1 MDTILNYRGRSITFG
16 DISFIRELI
25 ATNPDDNR
33 TALSRRICKTW
44 NWVQSNGYPKE
55 MICRGLLLG
64 LESEGYIALPPR
76 RSVPRRPDSY
86 GKKPAGVQV
95 VQTPLQ
101 TDLKHLEP
109 IVLRQVRRTE
119 LEKIHDGLIA
129 QFHYLG
135 YVQPVGEHLKYV
147 AFARGRPVACLT
159 WSSVARHISCRDRFI
174 GWSAQV
180 RMSNLHLLA
189 YNIRF
194 LIVPWVRVPH
204 LASHLLAKCSRFIS
218 RDWQALYHH
227 PVYWLETFVDTQYF
241 KGTCY
246 RAANW
251 LYLGSTTGRGKNDN
265 TRKPNRSIK
274 AVWGYPLCRDSTIR
288 LCQA

>member
-1 MDTILNYRGRSITFG
+1 MRSAAGRCIRWPMDTILNYRGRSITFG

-55 MICRGLLLG
+55 MICRGLLLR

-147 AFARGRPVACLT
+147 AFARGARWPASHGLRLPGI
-159 WSSVARHISCRDRFI
+159 SVA
-174 GWSAQV
+174 
-180 RMSNLHLLA
+180 
-189 YNIRF
+189 
-194 LIVPWVRVPH
+194 
-204 LASHLLAKCSRFIS
+204 
-218 RDWQALYHH
+218 
-227 PVYWLETFVDTQYF
+227 ETILSGGAHRY
-241 KGTCY
+241 
-246 RAANW
+246 A
-251 LYLGSTTGRGKNDN
+251 
-265 TRKPNRSIK
+265 
-274 AVWGYPLCRDSTIR
+274 
-288 LCQA
+288 

>member
-55 MICRGLLLG
+55 MICRGLLLR

-86 GKKPAGVQV
+86 GKKPAGVH

-147 AFARGRPVACLT
+147 AFARATGGLPHMVFGCQAYQLQRPFYRVERTGTHEQLASACL
-159 WSSVARHISCRDRFI
+159 
-174 GWSAQV
+174 
-180 RMSNLHLLA
+180 
-189 YNIRF
+189 
-194 LIVPWVRVPH
+194 
-204 LASHLLAKCSRFIS
+204 
-218 RDWQALYHH
+218 
-227 PVYWLETFVDTQYF
+227 
-241 KGTCY
+241 
-246 RAANW
+246 
-251 LYLGSTTGRGKNDN
+251 
-265 TRKPNRSIK
+265 
-274 AVWGYPLCRDSTIR
+274 
-288 LCQA
+288 